1 MKIMKK
7 YRPLLT
13 TSNNRPICYQI
24 ISMTTTSRLNAVI
37 VPNIWLG
44 NRY

>member
-1 MKIMKK
+1 MKK

-13 TSNNRPICYQI
+13 ASDNRPICYKI
-24 ISMTTTSRLNAVI
+24 ISMTTASRLNAVI
-37 VPNIWLG
+37 VPDIWLG

>member
-1 MKIMKK
+1 MSK
-7 YRPLLT
+7 YKPLLI

-24 ISMTTTSRLNAVI
+24 ISMTTSARLNVVI
-37 VPNIWLG
+37 IPDIWLG